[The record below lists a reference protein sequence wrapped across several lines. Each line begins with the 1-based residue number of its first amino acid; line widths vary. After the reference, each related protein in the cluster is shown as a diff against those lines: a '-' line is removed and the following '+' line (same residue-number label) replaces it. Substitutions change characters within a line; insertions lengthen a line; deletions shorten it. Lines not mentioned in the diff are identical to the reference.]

1 MRTDDLIR
9 TMVEDMHTPAPGL
22 MRRLGLALTLGFAVS
37 AAAFAA
43 TLGPRDDI
51 AAALSTVRFDLK
63 LLQAT
68 LLAAATA
75 FLALRLVRPAA
86 STNAGKMWLAAAA
99 GLVLLAVAAELAVLA
114 PSQWAA
120 AAVGNNAAVCLTAI
134 PALALPIMIA
144 VLLALRA
151 GAPTRPALAGAVAGL
166 LAGSLSAL
174 LYAIHCTDDSPLFVA
189 LWYGMALAI
198 VTLAGAA
205 AGRLFLRW

>member
-9 TMVEDMHTPAPGL
+9 TMVEDMHTPAPDL
-22 MRRLGLALTLGFAVS
+22 TRRLGLALALGFVVS

-51 AAALSTVRFDLK
+51 VAALSTLRFDLK
-63 LLQAT
+63 LLQVV
-68 LLAAATA
+68 LLAAASA
-75 FLALRLVRPAA
+75 CLALRLARPAA
-86 STNAGKMWLAAAA
+86 STGSARRALAAAV
-99 GLVLLAVAAELAVLA
+99 GLVLLAVAAELAVLPPA
-114 PSQWAA
+114 QWTS
-120 AAVGNNAAVCLTAI
+120 AAVGSNAAVCLTAI
-134 PALALPIMIA
+134 PALALPIMVA
-144 VLLALRA
+144 ALLALRA

-189 LWYGMALAI
+189 LWYGTALAI

-205 AGRLFLRW
+205 AGRLILRW